1 MEYEETTMSE
11 RQEKGNVKNVEQAQK
26 LLIILWI
33 FLDNNKIINI
43 ILVLWVI
50 EWQLKFI
57 YF

>member
-43 ILVLWVI
+43 ILVL
-50 EWQLKFI
+50 
-57 YF
+57 